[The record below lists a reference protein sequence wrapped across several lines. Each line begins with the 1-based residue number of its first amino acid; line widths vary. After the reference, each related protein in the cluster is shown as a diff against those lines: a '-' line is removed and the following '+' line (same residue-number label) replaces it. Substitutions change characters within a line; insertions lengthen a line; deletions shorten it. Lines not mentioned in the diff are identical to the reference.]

1 MLATEVAMTPT
12 EKVVR
17 PARIEDADVLA
28 ELVDYAGEGLPSYLW
43 HKMAGPG
50 ETAQEVGRKRAARET
65 GSFSYRNAT
74 MIEHAGRAAGTLIGY
89 VIPDAPEP
97 IPSDMPAMFVPMQEL
112 ENQAPGTW
120 YVNVLAVL
128 PQFRNLGLGTELLRI
143 ADENGRKLG
152 KRGMS
157 VIVSDAN
164 IGARRL
170 YERLGYRETAR
181 RTMVKEQ
188 WVNEGREWVL
198 ITKVL

>member
-1 MLATEVAMTPT
+1 VTPNA
-12 EKVVR
+12 KLVR

-28 ELVDYAGEGLPSYLW
+28 ELVDYAGEGLASYLW
-43 HKMAGPG
+43 GQIAGPG

-74 MIEHAGRAAGTLIGY
+74 IIEHAGRAAGTLIGY
-89 VIPDAPEP
+89 VVPDAPGP
-97 IPSDMPAMFVPMQEL
+97 ILSDMPAMFVPLQEL
-112 ENQAPGTW
+112 ENQVPGTW

-143 ADENGRKLG
+143 AEENGRKLG
-152 KRGMS
+152 KCGMS

-170 YERLGYRETAR
+170 YERVEYRETAR

-188 WVNEGREWVL
+188 WVNEGHEWIL
-198 ITKVL
+198 LTKAL